1 MLFTTT
7 LAGNF
12 LFADQLMSTLRAK
25 HDKVSTSHWHPA
37 ARTWSIY
44 ILLLSLSSR
53 SQARCDAPL
62 QGGYR
67 EMTMYIEA
75 CESGS
80 MFEGLLG
87 PELGIYVTT
96 ASNAVESSW
105 GTYCP
110 GECWEQHKEGT

>member
-1 MLFTTT
+1 MT
-7 LAGNF
+7 L
-12 LFADQLMSTLRAK
+12 
-25 HDKVSTSHWHPA
+25 
-37 ARTWSIY
+37 
-44 ILLLSLSSR
+44 
-53 SQARCDAPL
+53 
-62 QGGYR
+62 
-67 EMTMYIEA
+67 YIEA

-110 GECWEQHKEGT
+110 GEGHANTGRCPLYEQNL